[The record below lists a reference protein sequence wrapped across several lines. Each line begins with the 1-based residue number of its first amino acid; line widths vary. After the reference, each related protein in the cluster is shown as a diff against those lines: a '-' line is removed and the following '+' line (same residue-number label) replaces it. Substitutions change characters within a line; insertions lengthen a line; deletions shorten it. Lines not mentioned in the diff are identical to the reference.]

1 MSKVRSSDTGDE
13 GGIEELPIAEEP
25 SGDRKARGSLERA
38 SHETAAFG
46 ILCGSCKAMSRIET
60 LDLEGARFVL
70 LKGLLGGNPC
80 SSIGRGPVNA
90 GALLRPC

>member
-25 SGDRKARGSLERA
+25 FGDRKARGSLERA
-38 SHETAAFG
+38 SRETTAFG

-60 LDLEGARFVL
+60 LDLEGAKFVL

>member
-13 GGIEELPIAEEP
+13 GGIEERPIAEEP
-25 SGDRKARGSLERA
+25 FGDRKARGSLERA

-60 LDLEGARFVL
+60 LDLEGAKFVL
-70 LKGLLGGNPC
+70 LKGLLGGNP
-80 SSIGRGPVNA
+80 
-90 GALLRPC
+90 